1 MTRTYHE
8 CFRWWPPHPAEAIEW
23 GTSFAAVWG
32 STPWGA
38 TAWENG
44 FEIAF
49 SLDCSTLGQA
59 QMEVS
64 DGWVVYLLLCKC
76 YQRPTTTSRL
86 YRYVARTFRRCA
98 ACSSSHVLYHQRP
111 DAFWL
116 TAVQR
121 AMDIRHRALSSR
133 RPPSHRSQGRL
144 QQALFARSGSGSTRC
159 HCSFYEWSERHDVQQ
174 RLLGLLLAFKVSA
187 RGVAGI
193 LVERSRAL
201 IKPFE

>member
-76 YQRPTTTSRL
+76 YQRPTTTSCL
-86 YRYVARTFRRCA
+86 YCYVARTFRRCA
-98 ACSSSHVLYHQRP
+98 ACSSSHVVYHQRP
-111 DAFWL
+111 DAFWM
-116 TAVQR
+116 TKSNGYWSQSTSKST
-121 AMDIRHRALSSR
+121 SSK
-133 RPPSHRSQGRL
+133 P
-144 QQALFARSGSGSTRC
+144 LFSRMAAAS
-159 HCSFYEWSERHDVQQ
+159 SFCTVWV
-174 RLLGLLLAFKVSA
+174 G
-187 RGVAGI
+187 
-193 LVERSRAL
+193 
-201 IKPFE
+201 